1 MSASTKS
8 RAVGAAWD
16 DAWLLDGVRTPFADY
31 NGPLAQVS
39 PTDLGIKVAR
49 AVLDRAGVSGD
60 DVGTVITGNMTQ
72 ASFDA
77 YMLPRHVGLYAGVP
91 IEVPAHMVQRVCGTG
106 IEVLM
111 QGADAVTHRDAGVA
125 LCVGTE
131 SMSRNPVA
139 AYTHRGGFRLGQV
152 EFKDFLWEALLD
164 PAPGR
169 TMGGTAEELARRY
182 QITRREVDEFAAR
195 SFDRALAARDF
206 LDGEIVPV
214 GSETFSRDGYTDRG
228 ISVPRKAGSVTSDT
242 HVRPSPIETLA
253 ELRPAFGGVQ
263 TAGNSSGMVDGA
275 AAGLVCSGAYARSA
289 HGRSAQGR
297 GEGARHA
304 GTTPLARLVAGVAVG
319 CPPEVMGIGPVP
331 AINALLERVG
341 LRLDAIDRIEINE
354 AFGAQVL
361 ACARELG
368 LDQDKLNVNGGAIAI
383 GHPLAATGVRLAV
396 TVARE
401 LRRAGLRYGIA
412 SACIGGGQG
421 IALLLENPA
430 AA

>member
-1 MSASTKS
+1 
-8 RAVGAAWD
+8 
-16 DAWLLDGVRTPFADY
+16 
-31 NGPLAQVS
+31 
-39 PTDLGIKVAR
+39 
-49 AVLDRAGVSGD
+49 
-60 DVGTVITGNMTQ
+60 
-72 ASFDA
+72 
-77 YMLPRHVGLYAGVP
+77 
-91 IEVPAHMVQRVCGTG
+91 
-106 IEVLM
+106 
-111 QGADAVTHRDAGVA
+111 
-125 LCVGTE
+125 
-131 SMSRNPVA
+131 
-139 AYTHRGGFRLGQV
+139 
-152 EFKDFLWEALLD
+152 
-164 PAPGR
+164 
-169 TMGGTAEELARRY
+169 
-182 QITRREVDEFAAR
+182 VDEFAAR

-228 ISVPRKAGSVTSDT
+228 IAVPRKAGTVSSDT
-242 HVRPSPIETLA
+242 HVRASPIETLSA
-253 ELRPAFGGVQ
+253 LRPAFGGVQ

-289 HGRSAQGR
+289 HGT

-304 GTTPLARLVAGVAVG
+304 DTTSLARLVAGVAVG
-319 CPPEVMGIGPVP
+319 CPPDVMGIGPVP

-383 GHPLAATGVRLAV
+383 GHPLAATGVRLCV